1 MIDQAP
7 ATLETVEARAFLQHL
22 TALANV
28 SPDDPLV
35 AEAVAACKLSDKTEF
50 TGTEMQAIE
59 TAIAQKVQLKLACSN
74 DPDVGGLKTLMSN
87 VNRIVAARREKY

>member
-7 ATLETVEARAFLQHL
+7 NAPETVEARAFLQHL

-35 AEAVAACKLSDKTEF
+35 AEAVAACKLTDKAEF
-50 TGTEMQAIE
+50 TGPEMQAVE
-59 TAIAQKVQLKLACSN
+59 AAIAQKVQLKLACSN
-74 DPDVGGLKTLMSN
+74 DPDVGGLKALMSS
-87 VNRIVAARREKY
+87 VNRIVTARRESY